1 MRKNN
6 KSSTLGLP
14 FPASQ
19 GQLIEEFNSFI
30 EMEVLDF
37 YKHFLELNSNLSAEV
52 DDFEILEENGKKFAV
67 YTISVST
74 SLLNYSVIR
83 RYSQFYELREK
94 VKFRIV
100 RK

>member
-67 YTISVST
+67 T
-74 SLLNYSVIR
+74 L
-83 RYSQFYELREK
+83 
-94 VKFRIV
+94 RIV
-100 RK
+100 VYLSEIGLYHIGFDVVVEL